1 MKRRE
6 FIVDKLDR
14 FSINNIRK
22 EYLNFFK
29 SKGHLTEQSFS
40 LIPKNDKSLLLI
52 GAGMAPL
59 KKYFTGAEVP
69 PSKRMATCQK
79 CVRTGDVDN
88 VGLTA
93 RHLTFFEMLGN
104 FSFGDYFKE
113 EAIAWAWELLTDV
126 LKIEKD
132 RLWVTVYLED
142 DEAENIWHTKVG
154 IPMERIV
161 RLGKDDNFWEL
172 EVGPSGPCSEI
183 YYDTGDDRGCG
194 SPDCKPG
201 CDCNR
206 YIEIWNLVFTQFD
219 KDEKGVY
226 HPLPNPNIDTGMGLE
241 RVAAVLQDKPTV
253 FDVEPLNLIV
263 NKASEICRIPY
274 GQNKKSDIAMKIIC
288 DHSRAATFMIG
299 DGVIPSNEGRGYVLR
314 RLIRRAIRRGKS
326 LGINGEFLTGTAKV
340 VIDNW
345 KEAYPVLSEKESYIL
360 KVLSLEE
367 ERFKKTIDQGLELL
381 MKEIQILKETD
392 KKELEGKVAFKL
404 YDTYGF
410 PSELTEEILKEN
422 GFSLNKE
429 QFIKVMEDHRQMA
442 RDARKS
448 TGASGWKEN
457 DFTIDTDKTVFTG
470 YNNLEDSSEVVA
482 IVVGSEQV
490 NTINEGQSGI
500 IVVDKTPF
508 YAESGGQTGDRG
520 EFIADDML
528 AKVTDTHKLNNDIF
542 LHETN
547 VVKGSIS
554 VGDSITAKVDADRR
568 KNTAKNHT
576 CTHLLHRV
584 LRQMLGDHVNQAG
597 SYVSEDRLRFDY
609 THFEAVDH
617 KTLKEIEKRVNEAIL
632 ADYMVRT
639 DILNIEE
646 AKKSGATALFD
657 EKYQEKV
664 RVVSVGDFSKELC
677 GGTHI
682 DETAKIGLFKI
693 VSEGSIASG
702 IRRIEAI
709 TGRAAI
715 NYLRELDNLTDELSI
730 SMKTTK
736 DELLNKVNMLK
747 KEAKDKD
754 KEIQKLN
761 NELLRGNI
769 SEILDKY
776 EEINGIKLFAL
787 YLKDKDANTL
797 REIADRI
804 KDKNES
810 CAVIL
815 ASDLGD
821 KVLFV
826 SAVTK
831 DLVEKGVHAGNM
843 VKEAAV
849 IAGGGGGGRP
859 DFAQAGGKNP
869 GKIDEAIEAVKKQL
883 SMNK

>member
-1 MKRRE
+1 M
-6 FIVDKLDR
+6 DR

-79 CVRTGDVDN
+79 CVRTGDIDN

-113 EAIAWAWELLTDV
+113 EAIEWAWELLTDV
-126 LKIEKD
+126 LKIDKD

-142 DEAENIWHTKVG
+142 DEAEEIWHTKVG

-183 YYDTGDDRGCG
+183 YYDTGDTRGCG

-219 KDEKGVY
+219 KDENGVY
-226 HPLPNPNIDTGMGLE
+226 HPLPNPNIDTGFGLE

-253 FDVEPLNLIV
+253 FDVEPLIFIV
-263 NKASEICRIPY
+263 NKVSEICSIPY
-274 GQNKKSDIAMKIIC
+274 GQNKESDIAMKIIC

-314 RLIRRAIRRGKS
+314 RLIRRAIRKGKF
-326 LGINGEFLTGTAKV
+326 LGIHGEFLTKTAKV

-345 KEAYPVLSEKESYIL
+345 KEAYPELSEKESYIL
-360 KVLSLEE
+360 KVVSLEE
-367 ERFKKTIDQGLELL
+367 ERFKITIDQGLELL
-381 MKEIQILKETD
+381 MKEIQILKETN
-392 KKELEGKVAFKL
+392 KKELDGKVAFKL

-429 QFIKVMEDHRQMA
+429 QFNDVMEEHRQMA

-457 DFTIDTDKTVFTG
+457 DFTLDTDKTIFTG
-470 YNNLEDSSEVVA
+470 YNNLEELSEVIA

-500 IVVDKTPF
+500 IVLDKTSF
-508 YAESGGQTGDRG
+508 YAEGGGQTGDTG
-520 EFIADDML
+520 EFIADGML
-528 AKVTDTHKLNNDIF
+528 ANVTDTKKFNHDIY

-554 VGDSITAKVDADRR
+554 VGDTITAKVNADKR

-576 CTHLLHRV
+576 CTHLLHKV
-584 LRQMLGDHVNQAG
+584 LKQMLGDHVNQAG

-609 THFEAVDH
+609 THFEAIDH
-617 KTLKEIEKRVNEAIL
+617 ETLKEIEKRVNEAIL
-632 ADYMVRT
+632 SDYLVRT
-639 DILNIEE
+639 DVLSMED
-646 AKKSGATALFD
+646 AKKTGATALFD
-657 EKYQEKV
+657 EKYEEMV

-682 DETAKIGLFKI
+682 DETAKIGMFKI
-693 VSEGSIASG
+693 ISEGSIASG
-702 IRRIEAI
+702 VRRIEAI

-715 NYLRELDNLTDELSI
+715 NYLQELDKLTDELSI

-736 DELLNKVNMLK
+736 DELLSKVNLLK
-747 KEAKDKD
+747 KEAKEKE
-754 KEIQKLN
+754 KEIKKLS
-761 NELLRGNI
+761 NEILKCNI
-769 SEILDKY
+769 SEFLDKY

-787 YLKDKDANTL
+787 VFKEKDANSL

-831 DLVEKGVHAGNM
+831 DLVKSGIHAGNM
-843 VKEAAV
+843 VKEAAL

-869 GKIDEAIEAVKKQL
+869 EKIDEAINAVRKQI
-883 SMNK
+883 SQEYSN

>member
-1 MKRRE
+1 M
-6 FIVDKLDR
+6 DKQDR

-69 PSKRMATCQK
+69 PAKRMATCQK
-79 CVRTGDVDN
+79 CVRTGDVEN

-113 EAIAWAWELLTDV
+113 EAVEWAWELLTDV
-126 LKIEKD
+126 LKIDKD

-183 YYDTGDDRGCG
+183 YYDTGDTRGCG

-219 KDEKGVY
+219 KDEQGVY

-253 FDVEPLNLIV
+253 FDVEPLNFIV
-263 NKASEICRIPY
+263 NKVSEICSIPY
-274 GQNKKSDIAMKIIC
+274 GQNKQSDIAMKIIC

-314 RLIRRAIRRGKS
+314 RLIRRAIRKGKS
-326 LGINGEFLTGTAKV
+326 LGIHNEFLTKTAKV

-345 KEAYPVLSEKESYIL
+345 KEAYPELSEKESYIL
-360 KVLSLEE
+360 KVVSLEE
-367 ERFKKTIDQGLELL
+367 ERFKITIDQGLELL
-381 MKEIQILKETD
+381 MKEIQILKETN
-392 KKELEGKVAFKL
+392 KKELDGKVAFKL

-429 QFIKVMEDHRQMA
+429 QFNEVMEEHRQMA

-457 DFTIDTDKTVFTG
+457 DFTLNTDKTIFAG
-470 YNNLEDSSEVVA
+470 YNNLEELSEVIAVVA
-482 IVVGSEQV
+482 GSEQV
-490 NTINEGQSGI
+490 NTINEGQAG
-500 IVVDKTPF
+500 IVVLDKTPF
-508 YAESGGQTGDRG
+508 YAEGGGQTGDTG
-520 EFIADDML
+520 EFIADGML
-528 AKVTDTHKLNNDIF
+528 SNVTDTKKFNHDIY
-542 LHETN
+542 LHETS

-554 VGDSITAKVDADRR
+554 VGDTITAKVNADKR

-576 CTHLLHRV
+576 CTHLLHKV
-584 LRQMLGDHVNQAG
+584 LKQMLGDHVNQAG

-617 KTLKEIEKRVNEAIL
+617 ETLKEIEKRVNEAIL
-632 ADYMVRT
+632 SDYLVKT
-639 DILNIEE
+639 DVLSMEE
-646 AKKSGATALFD
+646 AKKTGATALFD
-657 EKYQEKV
+657 EKYEEMV

-682 DETAKIGLFKI
+682 DETAKIGMFKI
-693 VSEGSIASG
+693 ISEGSIASG
-702 IRRIEAI
+702 VRRIEAI

-715 NYLRELDNLTDELSI
+715 NYLQELDKITDELSI

-736 DELLNKVNMLK
+736 DELISKVNLLK
-747 KEAKDKD
+747 KEAKDKE

-761 NELLRGNI
+761 NEILKCNI
-769 SEILDKY
+769 SEFLDKY

-787 YLKDKDANTL
+787 VFKDKDANSL

-804 KDKNES
+804 KDRNES

-831 DLVEKGVHAGNM
+831 DLVKSGIHAGNM
-843 VKEAAV
+843 VKEAAL

-859 DFAQAGGKNP
+859 DFAQAGGKFP
-869 GKIDEAIEAVKKQL
+869 EKIDEAINAVRKQI
-883 SMNK
+883 SQEYSN

>member
-1 MKRRE
+1 M
-6 FIVDKLDR
+6 DKQDR

-69 PSKRMATCQK
+69 PAKRMATCQK
-79 CVRTGDVDN
+79 CVRTGDVEN

-113 EAIAWAWELLTDV
+113 EAVEWAWELLTDV
-126 LKIEKD
+126 LKIDKD

-183 YYDTGDDRGCG
+183 YYDTGDTRGCG

-219 KDEKGVY
+219 KDEQGVY

-253 FDVEPLNLIV
+253 FDVEPLNFIV
-263 NKASEICRIPY
+263 NKVSEICSIPY
-274 GQNKKSDIAMKIIC
+274 GQNKQSDIAMKIIC

-314 RLIRRAIRRGKS
+314 RLIRRAIRKGKS
-326 LGINGEFLTGTAKV
+326 LGIHNEFLTKTAKV

-345 KEAYPVLSEKESYIL
+345 KEAYPELSEKESYIL
-360 KVLSLEE
+360 KVVSLEE
-367 ERFKKTIDQGLELL
+367 ERFKITIDQGLELL
-381 MKEIQILKETD
+381 MKEIQILKETN
-392 KKELEGKVAFKL
+392 KKELDGKVAFKL

-429 QFIKVMEDHRQMA
+429 QFNEVMEEHRQMA

-457 DFTIDTDKTVFTG
+457 DFTLNTDKTIFAG
-470 YNNLEDSSEVVA
+470 YNNLEELSEVIAVVA
-482 IVVGSEQV
+482 GSEQV
-490 NTINEGQSGI
+490 NTINEGQAG
-500 IVVDKTPF
+500 IVVLDKTPF
-508 YAESGGQTGDRG
+508 YAEGGGQTGDTG
-520 EFIADDML
+520 EFIADGML
-528 AKVTDTHKLNNDIF
+528 SNVTDTKKFNHDIY
-542 LHETN
+542 LHETS

-554 VGDSITAKVDADRR
+554 VGDTITAKVNADKR

-576 CTHLLHRV
+576 CTHLLHKV
-584 LRQMLGDHVNQAG
+584 LKQMLGDHVNQAG

-617 KTLKEIEKRVNEAIL
+617 ETLKEIEKRVNEAIL
-632 ADYMVRT
+632 SDYLVKT
-639 DILNIEE
+639 DVLSMEE
-646 AKKSGATALFD
+646 AKKTGATALFD
-657 EKYQEKV
+657 EKYEEMV

-682 DETAKIGLFKI
+682 DETAKIGMFKI
-693 VSEGSIASG
+693 ISEGSIASG
-702 IRRIEAI
+702 VRRIEAI

-715 NYLRELDNLTDELSI
+715 NYLQELDKLTDELSI

-736 DELLNKVNMLK
+736 DELISKVNLLK
-747 KEAKDKD
+747 KEAKDKE

-761 NELLRGNI
+761 NEILKCNI
-769 SEILDKY
+769 SEFLDKY

-787 YLKDKDANTL
+787 VFKDKDANSL

-804 KDKNES
+804 KDRNES

-831 DLVEKGVHAGNM
+831 DLVKSGIHAGNM
-843 VKEAAV
+843 VKEAAL

-859 DFAQAGGKNP
+859 DFAQAGGKSP
-869 GKIDEAIEAVKKQL
+869 EKIDVAINAVRKQI
-883 SMNK
+883 SQEYSN

>member
-1 MKRRE
+1 M
-6 FIVDKLDR
+6 DKLDR

-274 GQNKKSDIAMKIIC
+274 GQNKQSDIAMKIIC

-470 YNNLEDSSEVVA
+470 YNNLEDSCEVVA

-554 VGDSITAKVDADRR
+554 VGDTITAKVDADRR

-787 YLKDKDANTL
+787 SLKDKDANTL

-831 DLVEKGVHAGNM
+831 DLVERGVHAGNM

>member
-1 MKRRE
+1 M
-6 FIVDKLDR
+6 DKLDR

-442 RDARKS
+442 RDARKA

-470 YNNLEDSSEVVA
+470 YNNLEDSCEVVA

-554 VGDSITAKVDADRR
+554 VGDTITAKVDADRR

-787 YLKDKDANTL
+787 SLKDKDANTL

-831 DLVEKGVHAGNM
+831 DLVERGVHAGNM

>member
-442 RDARKS
+442 RDARKA

-457 DFTIDTDKTVFTG
+457 DFTIDTDKTIFIG
-470 YNNLEDSSEVVA
+470 YNNLEDSCEVVA

-554 VGDSITAKVDADRR
+554 VGDTITAKVDADRR

-787 YLKDKDANTL
+787 SLKDKDANTL

-831 DLVEKGVHAGNM
+831 DLVERGVHAGNM

>member
-1 MKRRE
+1 M
-6 FIVDKLDR
+6 DKIDR

-59 KKYFTGAEVP
+59 KKYFTGAEIP
-69 PSKRMATCQK
+69 PAKRMATCQK
-79 CVRTGDVDN
+79 CVRTGDVEN

-104 FSFGDYFKE
+104 FSFGDYFKN
-113 EAIAWAWELLTDV
+113 EAIVWAWELLTDV
-126 LKIEKD
+126 LKIDKD

-154 IPMERIV
+154 IPMEKIV

-183 YYDTGDDRGCG
+183 YYDTGEDRGCG
-194 SPDCKPG
+194 STDCKPG

-206 YIEIWNLVFTQFD
+206 FIEIWNLVFTQFD
-219 KDEKGVY
+219 KDEEGVY

-241 RVAAVLQDKPTV
+241 RVACVLQDKPTV
-253 FDVEPLNLIV
+253 FDVEPLVFIV
-263 NKASEICRIPY
+263 NKVSEICKIPY
-274 GQNKKSDIAMKIIC
+274 GQNLESDVAMKVIC

-314 RLIRRAIRRGKS
+314 RLIRRAIRKGKS
-326 LGINGEFLTGTAKV
+326 LGINGEFLTKTAKV

-345 KEAYPVLSEKESYIL
+345 KEVYPELGEKEKYIL

-367 ERFKKTIDQGLELL
+367 ERFKITIDQGLELL
-381 MKEIQILKETD
+381 MKEIQKLKETN
-392 KKELEGKVAFKL
+392 KKELDGNVAFKL

-429 QFIKVMEDHRQMA
+429 QFNAEFEEHRQMA
-442 RDARKS
+442 REARKT
-448 TGASGWKEN
+448 TGASGWKDN
-457 DFTIDTDKTVFTG
+457 DFTLDTDKTIFTG
-470 YNNLEDSSEVVA
+470 YNKLEDISEVIA

-500 IVVDKTPF
+500 IVLDKTPF
-508 YAESGGQTGDRG
+508 YAEGGGQTGDSG
-520 EFIADDML
+520 EFTADEML
-528 AKVTDTHKLNNDIF
+528 AKVTDTHKFNNGIY
-542 LHETN
+542 LHDTN
-547 VVKGSIS
+547 LVKGSIS
-554 VGDSITAKVDADRR
+554 VGDTITAKVNDDQR

-576 CTHLLHRV
+576 CTHILHKV
-584 LRQMLGDHVNQAG
+584 LREILGDHVNQAG

-609 THFEAVDH
+609 THFEALDK

-632 ADYMVRT
+632 SDYTVKT
-639 DILNIEE
+639 DILSMEE
-646 AKKSGATALFD
+646 AKKSGAVALFD
-657 EKYQEKV
+657 EKYEEMV

-682 DETAKIGLFKI
+682 DQTAKIGMFKI
-693 VSEGSIASG
+693 ISEGSIASG

-715 NYLRELDNLTDELSI
+715 DYMQELDNLTDELSI

-736 DELLNKVNMLK
+736 DELLSKVNLLK
-747 KEAKDKD
+747 KEAKEKD
-754 KEIQKLN
+754 KEIQRLN
-761 NELLRGNI
+761 NEILKSNI
-769 SEILDKY
+769 NEILDKY
-776 EEINGIKLFAL
+776 EEINGIKLFAIKF
-787 YLKDKDANTL
+787 KDKDANTL
-797 REIADRI
+797 REIADKIR
-804 KDKNES
+804 DKNES
-810 CAVIL
+810 CAIIL

-831 DLVEKGVHAGNM
+831 DLAKGGIHAGNM

-869 GKIDEAIEAVKKQL
+869 EKIDEAINAVRKQIA
-883 SMNK
+883 SI

>member
-1 MKRRE
+1 M
-6 FIVDKLDR
+6 DKLDR

-29 SKGHLTEQSFS
+29 SKDHLTEQSFS

-79 CVRTGDVDN
+79 CVRTGDIDN

-126 LKIEKD
+126 LKIDKD

-142 DEAENIWHTKVG
+142 DEAEQIWHTKVG

-161 RLGKDDNFWEL
+161 RLGKEDNFWEL

-226 HPLPNPNIDTGMGLE
+226 HPLPNPNIDTGFGLE

-253 FDVEPLNLIV
+253 FDVEPLIFIV
-263 NKASEICRIPY
+263 NKVSEICSIPY
-274 GQNKKSDIAMKIIC
+274 GQNRQSDVAMKIIC

-314 RLIRRAIRRGKS
+314 RLIRRAIRKGKS
-326 LGINGEFLTGTAKV
+326 LGINGEFLTKTAKV

-345 KEAYPVLSEKESYIL
+345 KEAYPELVEKESYII
-360 KVLSLEE
+360 KVISLEE
-367 ERFKKTIDQGLELL
+367 EKFKITIDQGLELL
-381 MKEIQILKETD
+381 MKEIQLLKDTN
-392 KKELEGKVAFKL
+392 KKELDGNVAFKL

-422 GFSLNKE
+422 GFGLNKE
-429 QFIKVMEDHRQMA
+429 QLSTAMEEHRQMA
-442 RDARKS
+442 RNARKS
-448 TGASGWKEN
+448 TGASGWKDN
-457 DFTIDTDKTVFTG
+457 DFTLDKDKTIFTG
-470 YNNLEDSSEVVA
+470 YNKLEDNSEVIA
-482 IVVGSEQV
+482 IVVESEQV

-500 IVVDKTPF
+500 LVLDKSPF
-508 YAESGGQTGDRG
+508 YAEGGGQTGDEG
-520 EFIADDML
+520 EFTAHEML
-528 AKVTDTHKLNNDIF
+528 AKVADTKKFNNDIY
-542 LHETN
+542 LHYTN

-554 VGDSITAKVDADRR
+554 VGDTIRAKVNADRR

-576 CTHLLHRV
+576 CTHILHKV
-584 LRQMLGDHVNQAG
+584 LKEMLGDHVNQAG
-597 SYVSEDRLRFDY
+597 SYVSQDRLRFDY
-609 THFEAVDH
+609 THFEALD
-617 KTLKEIEKRVNEAIL
+617 KKILKEIEKRVNEAIL
-632 ADYMVRT
+632 SDYTVKT
-639 DILNIEE
+639 DILSMEE
-646 AKKSGATALFD
+646 AKKSGAVALFD
-657 EKYQEKV
+657 EKYEEMV

-682 DETAKIGLFKI
+682 DETAKIGMFKI
-693 VSEGSIASG
+693 ISEGSIASG

-715 NYLRELDNLTDELSI
+715 DYMQELDSLTDELSI

-736 DELLNKVNMLK
+736 DELLSRVNLLK

-754 KEIQKLN
+754 KEIQRLN
-761 NELLRGNI
+761 NEILKSNI
-769 SEILDKY
+769 NEILDKY

-787 YLKDKDANTL
+787 KFKDKDANSL
-797 REIADRI
+797 REIADKIR
-804 KDKNES
+804 DKNES

-831 DLVEKGVHAGNM
+831 DLVKSGIHAGNM

-869 GKIDEAIEAVKKQL
+869 EKIDEAINAVRKQIA
-883 SMNK
+883 SF

>member
-1 MKRRE
+1 M
-6 FIVDKLDR
+6 DKLDR

-457 DFTIDTDKTVFTG
+457 DFTIDTDKTIFIG
-470 YNNLEDSSEVVA
+470 YNNLEDSCEVVA

-490 NTINEGQSGI
+490 NTINE
-500 IVVDKTPF
+500 
-508 YAESGGQTGDRG
+508 
-520 EFIADDML
+520 
-528 AKVTDTHKLNNDIF
+528 
-542 LHETN
+542 
-547 VVKGSIS
+547 
-554 VGDSITAKVDADRR
+554 
-568 KNTAKNHT
+568 
-576 CTHLLHRV
+576 
-584 LRQMLGDHVNQAG
+584 
-597 SYVSEDRLRFDY
+597 
-609 THFEAVDH
+609 
-617 KTLKEIEKRVNEAIL
+617 
-632 ADYMVRT
+632 
-639 DILNIEE
+639 
-646 AKKSGATALFD
+646 
-657 EKYQEKV
+657 
-664 RVVSVGDFSKELC
+664 
-677 GGTHI
+677 
-682 DETAKIGLFKI
+682 
-693 VSEGSIASG
+693 
-702 IRRIEAI
+702 
-709 TGRAAI
+709 
-715 NYLRELDNLTDELSI
+715 
-730 SMKTTK
+730 
-736 DELLNKVNMLK
+736 
-747 KEAKDKD
+747 
-754 KEIQKLN
+754 
-761 NELLRGNI
+761 
-769 SEILDKY
+769 
-776 EEINGIKLFAL
+776 
-787 YLKDKDANTL
+787 
-797 REIADRI
+797 
-804 KDKNES
+804 
-810 CAVIL
+810 
-815 ASDLGD
+815 
-821 KVLFV
+821 
-826 SAVTK
+826 
-831 DLVEKGVHAGNM
+831 
-843 VKEAAV
+843 
-849 IAGGGGGGRP
+849 
-859 DFAQAGGKNP
+859 
-869 GKIDEAIEAVKKQL
+869 
-883 SMNK
+883 

>member
-1 MKRRE
+1 
-6 FIVDKLDR
+6 VDKLDR

-59 KKYFTGAEVP
+59 KKYFTGAEIP
-69 PSKRMATCQK
+69 PAKRMATCQK
-79 CVRTGDVDN
+79 CVRTGDVEN

-104 FSFGDYFKE
+104 FSFGDYFKN
-113 EAIAWAWELLTDV
+113 EAIVWAWELLTDV
-126 LKIEKD
+126 LKIDKD

-154 IPMERIV
+154 IPMEKIV

-183 YYDTGDDRGCG
+183 YYDTGEDRGCG

-206 YIEIWNLVFTQFD
+206 FIEIWNLVFTQFD
-219 KDEKGVY
+219 KDEQGVY

-241 RVAAVLQDKPTV
+241 RVACVLQDKPTV
-253 FDVEPLNLIV
+253 FDVEPLIFIV
-263 NKASEICRIPY
+263 NKVSEICKIPY
-274 GQNKKSDIAMKIIC
+274 GQNLESDVAMKVIC

-314 RLIRRAIRRGKS
+314 RLIRRAIRKGKS
-326 LGINGEFLTGTAKV
+326 LGINGEFLTKTAKV

-345 KEAYPVLSEKESYIL
+345 KEVYPELGEKEKYIL

-367 ERFKKTIDQGLELL
+367 ERFKITIDQGLELL
-381 MKEIQILKETD
+381 MKEIQLLKETN
-392 KKELEGKVAFKL
+392 KKELEGNVAFKL

-429 QFIKVMEDHRQMA
+429 QFNAEFEEHRQMA
-442 RDARKS
+442 REARKA
-448 TGASGWKEN
+448 TGASGWKDN
-457 DFTIDTDKTVFTG
+457 DFTLDTDKTIFTG
-470 YNNLEDSSEVVA
+470 YNKLEDLSEVIA

-500 IVVDKTPF
+500 IVLDKTPF
-508 YAESGGQTGDRG
+508 YAEGGGQTGDTG
-520 EFIADDML
+520 EFTADEML
-528 AKVTDTHKLNNDIF
+528 AKVTDTHKFNNGIY
-542 LHETN
+542 LHDTN
-547 VVKGSIS
+547 LVKGSIS
-554 VGDSITAKVDADRR
+554 VGDTITAKVNDEQRN
-568 KNTAKNHT
+568 NTAKNHT
-576 CTHLLHRV
+576 CTHILHKV
-584 LRQMLGDHVNQAG
+584 LREILGDHVNQAG

-609 THFEAVDH
+609 THFEALDK

-632 ADYMVRT
+632 SDYTVKT
-639 DILNIEE
+639 DILSMEE
-646 AKKSGATALFD
+646 AKKSGAVALFD
-657 EKYQEKV
+657 EKYEEMV

-682 DETAKIGLFKI
+682 DQTAKIGMFKI
-693 VSEGSIASG
+693 ISEGSIASG

-709 TGRAAI
+709 TGRAVI
-715 NYLRELDNLTDELSI
+715 DYMQELDNLTDELSI

-736 DELLNKVNMLK
+736 DELLSKVNLLK

-754 KEIQKLN
+754 KEIQRLN
-761 NELLRGNI
+761 NEILKSNI
-769 SEILDKY
+769 NEILDKY
-776 EEINGIKLFAL
+776 EEINGIKLFAI
-787 YLKDKDANTL
+787 KFKGKDANTL
-797 REIADRI
+797 REIADKIR
-804 KDKNES
+804 DKNES

-831 DLVEKGVHAGNM
+831 DLAKGGIHAGNM
-843 VKEAAV
+843 VKEAAM

-869 GKIDEAIEAVKKQL
+869 EKIDEAISAVRKQI
-883 SMNK
+883 SMMP

>member
-1 MKRRE
+1 M
-6 FIVDKLDR
+6 DKIDR

-59 KKYFTGAEVP
+59 KKYFTGAEIP
-69 PSKRMATCQK
+69 PAKRMATCQK
-79 CVRTGDVDN
+79 CVRTGDVEN

-104 FSFGDYFKE
+104 FSFGDYFKN
-113 EAIAWAWELLTDV
+113 EAIVWAWELLTDV
-126 LKIEKD
+126 LKIDKD

-154 IPMERIV
+154 IPMEKIV

-183 YYDTGDDRGCG
+183 YYDTGEDRGCG
-194 SPDCKPG
+194 STDCKPG

-206 YIEIWNLVFTQFD
+206 FIEIWNLVFTQFD
-219 KDEKGVY
+219 KDEEGVY

-241 RVAAVLQDKPTV
+241 RVACVLQDKPTV
-253 FDVEPLNLIV
+253 FDVEPLVFIV
-263 NKASEICRIPY
+263 NKVSEICKIPY
-274 GQNKKSDIAMKIIC
+274 GQNLESDVAMKVIC

-314 RLIRRAIRRGKS
+314 RLIRRAIRKGKS
-326 LGINGEFLTGTAKV
+326 LGINGEFLTKTAKV

-345 KEAYPVLSEKESYIL
+345 KEVYPELGEKEKYIL

-367 ERFKKTIDQGLELL
+367 ERFKITIDQGLELL
-381 MKEIQILKETD
+381 MKEIQKLKETN
-392 KKELEGKVAFKL
+392 KKELDGNVAFKL

-429 QFIKVMEDHRQMA
+429 QFNAEFEEHRQMA
-442 RDARKS
+442 REARKT
-448 TGASGWKEN
+448 TGASGWKDN
-457 DFTIDTDKTVFTG
+457 DFTLDTDKTIFTG
-470 YNNLEDSSEVVA
+470 YNKLEDISEVIA

-500 IVVDKTPF
+500 IVLDKTPF
-508 YAESGGQTGDRG
+508 YAEGGGQTGDSG
-520 EFIADDML
+520 EFTADEML
-528 AKVTDTHKLNNDIF
+528 AKVTDTHKFNNGIY
-542 LHETN
+542 LHDTN
-547 VVKGSIS
+547 LVKGSIS
-554 VGDSITAKVDADRR
+554 VGDTITAKVNDDQR

-576 CTHLLHRV
+576 CTHILHKV
-584 LRQMLGDHVNQAG
+584 LREILGDHVNQAG

-609 THFEAVDH
+609 THFEALDK

-632 ADYMVRT
+632 SDYTVKT
-639 DILNIEE
+639 DILSMEE
-646 AKKSGATALFD
+646 AKKSGAVALFD
-657 EKYQEKV
+657 EKYEEMV

-682 DETAKIGLFKI
+682 DQTAKIGMFKI
-693 VSEGSIASG
+693 ISEGSIASG

-715 NYLRELDNLTDELSI
+715 DYMQELDNLIDELSI

-736 DELLNKVNMLK
+736 DELLSKANLLK
-747 KEAKDKD
+747 KEAKEKD
-754 KEIQKLN
+754 KEIQRLN
-761 NELLRGNI
+761 NEILKSNI
-769 SEILDKY
+769 NEILDKY
-776 EEINGIKLFAL
+776 EEINGIKLFAIKF
-787 YLKDKDANTL
+787 KDKDANTL
-797 REIADRI
+797 REIADKIR
-804 KDKNES
+804 DKNES

-831 DLVEKGVHAGNM
+831 DLAKGGIHAGNM
-843 VKEAAV
+843 VKEAAM

-869 GKIDEAIEAVKKQL
+869 EKIDEAISAVRKQI
-883 SMNK
+883 SMMP

>member
-1 MKRRE
+1 M
-6 FIVDKLDR
+6 DKLDR

-22 EYLNFFK
+22 EFLNFFK

-79 CVRTGDVDN
+79 CVRTGDIDN

-126 LKIEKD
+126 LKIDKD

-142 DEAENIWHTKVG
+142 DEAEEIWHTKVG

-183 YYDTGDDRGCG
+183 YYDTGADRGCG
-194 SPDCKPG
+194 SPECKPG

-219 KDEKGVY
+219 KDENGVY
-226 HPLPNPNIDTGMGLE
+226 HPLPNPNIDTGFGLE

-263 NKASEICRIPY
+263 NKVSEISSIPY
-274 GQNKKSDIAMKIIC
+274 GQNKQRDIAMKIIC

-314 RLIRRAIRRGKS
+314 RLIRRAIRKGKS
-326 LGINGEFLTGTAKV
+326 LGIHGEFLTKTAKV

-345 KEAYPVLSEKESYIL
+345 KEAYPELSEKESYIL
-360 KVLSLEE
+360 KVISLEE
-367 ERFKKTIDQGLELL
+367 ERFKITIDQGLELL
-381 MKEIQILKETD
+381 MKEIQILKETN
-392 KKELEGKVAFKL
+392 KKELNGKVAFKL

-422 GFSLNKE
+422 GFSLNNV
-429 QFIKVMEDHRQMA
+429 QFNEVMEEHRQMA

-457 DFTIDTDKTVFTG
+457 DFTINTDKTIFTG
-470 YNNLEDSSEVVA
+470 YNNLEDISEVIA

-490 NTINEGQSGI
+490 NSINQGQSGI
-500 IVVDKTPF
+500 IVLDKTPF
-508 YAESGGQTGDRG
+508 YAEGGGQTGDTG
-520 EFIADDML
+520 EFIADGML
-528 AKVTDTHKLNNDIF
+528 ANVTDTKKFNHDIY
-542 LHETN
+542 LHETHI
-547 VVKGSIS
+547 VKGSIS
-554 VGDSITAKVDADRR
+554 VGDTITSKINADSR

-576 CTHLLHRV
+576 STHLLHKV
-584 LRQMLGDHVNQAG
+584 LKEMLGDHVNQAG

-617 KTLKEIEKRVNEAIL
+617 EALKEIEKRVNEAIL
-632 ADYMVRT
+632 SDYLVKT
-639 DILNIEE
+639 DILSMEQ

-657 EKYQEKV
+657 EKYEEKV

-682 DETAKIGLFKI
+682 DETAKIGMFKI
-693 VSEGSIASG
+693 ISEGSIASG
-702 IRRIEAI
+702 VRRIEAI

-715 NYLRELDNLTDELSI
+715 EYLQELDKLTDELSI

-736 DELLNKVNMLK
+736 DELLNKVNLLK
-747 KEAKDKD
+747 KEAKEKE

-761 NELLRGNI
+761 NELLKSNI
-769 SEILDKY
+769 SEFLDKY

-787 YLKDKDANTL
+787 KFKDKDANSL
-797 REIADRI
+797 REIADKI
-804 KDKNES
+804 KDRNES
-810 CAVIL
+810 CAVII

-831 DLVEKGVHAGNM
+831 DLVQKGIHAGKM
-843 VKEAAV
+843 VKEAAL

-869 GKIDEAIEAVKKQL
+869 EKIDEAIDAVRKQI
-883 SMNK
+883 S

>member
-1 MKRRE
+1 M
-6 FIVDKLDR
+6 DKQDR

-69 PSKRMATCQK
+69 PAKRMATCQK
-79 CVRTGDVDN
+79 CVRTGDVEN

-113 EAIAWAWELLTDV
+113 EAVEWAWELLTDV
-126 LKIEKD
+126 LKIDKD

-183 YYDTGDDRGCG
+183 YYDTGDTRGCG

-219 KDEKGVY
+219 KDEQGVY

-253 FDVEPLNLIV
+253 FDVEPLNFIV
-263 NKASEICRIPY
+263 NKVSEICSIPY
-274 GQNKKSDIAMKIIC
+274 GQNKQSDIAMKIIC

-314 RLIRRAIRRGKS
+314 RLIRRAIRKGKS
-326 LGINGEFLTGTAKV
+326 LGIHNEFLTKTAKV

-345 KEAYPVLSEKESYIL
+345 KEAYPELSEKESYIL
-360 KVLSLEE
+360 KVVSLEE
-367 ERFKKTIDQGLELL
+367 ERFKITIDQGLELL
-381 MKEIQILKETD
+381 MKEIQILKETN
-392 KKELEGKVAFKL
+392 KKELDGKVAFKL

-429 QFIKVMEDHRQMA
+429 QFNEVMEEHRQMA

-457 DFTIDTDKTVFTG
+457 DFTLNTDKTIFAG
-470 YNNLEDSSEVVA
+470 YNNLEELSEVIAVVA
-482 IVVGSEQV
+482 GSEQV
-490 NTINEGQSGI
+490 NTINEGQAG
-500 IVVDKTPF
+500 IVVLDKTPF
-508 YAESGGQTGDRG
+508 YAEGGGQTGDTG
-520 EFIADDML
+520 EFIADGML
-528 AKVTDTHKLNNDIF
+528 SNVTDTKKFNHDIY
-542 LHETN
+542 LHETHLI
-547 VVKGSIS
+547 KGSIS
-554 VGDSITAKVDADRR
+554 VGDTITSKVNADKR

-576 CTHLLHRV
+576 CTHLLHKV
-584 LRQMLGDHVNQAG
+584 LKQMLGDHVNQAG

-617 KTLKEIEKRVNEAIL
+617 ETLKEIEKRVNEAIL
-632 ADYMVRT
+632 SDYLVKT
-639 DILNIEE
+639 DVLSMEE
-646 AKKSGATALFD
+646 AKKTGATALFD
-657 EKYQEKV
+657 EKYEEMV
-664 RVVSVGDFSKELC
+664 RVVSVGDLSKELC

-682 DETAKIGLFKI
+682 DETAKIGMFKI
-693 VSEGSIASG
+693 ISEGSIASG
-702 IRRIEAI
+702 VRRIEAI

-715 NYLRELDNLTDELSI
+715 NYLQELDKLTDELSI

-736 DELLNKVNMLK
+736 DELLSKVNLLK
-747 KEAKDKD
+747 KEAKDKE

-761 NELLRGNI
+761 NEILKCNI
-769 SEILDKY
+769 SEFLDKY

-787 YLKDKDANTL
+787 VFKDKDANSL

-804 KDKNES
+804 KDRNES

-831 DLVEKGVHAGNM
+831 DLVKSGIHAGNM
-843 VKEAAV
+843 VKEAAL

-859 DFAQAGGKNP
+859 DFAQAGGKSP
-869 GKIDEAIEAVKKQL
+869 EKIDEAINAVRKQI
-883 SMNK
+883 SQEYSN

>member
-1 MKRRE
+1 M
-6 FIVDKLDR
+6 DKLDR

-59 KKYFTGAEVP
+59 KKYFTGAEAP
-69 PSKRMATCQK
+69 PAKRMATCQK
-79 CVRTGDVDN
+79 CVRTGDIDN

-126 LKIEKD
+126 LKIDKN

-142 DEAENIWHTKVG
+142 DEAEEIWHNKVG

-183 YYDTGDDRGCG
+183 YYDTGEDRGCG

-219 KDEKGVY
+219 KDEQGVY

-241 RVAAVLQDKPTV
+241 RVASVLQDKPTV
-253 FDVEPLNLIV
+253 FDVEPLLSIV
-263 NKASEICRIPY
+263 KKAEEISGIKY
-274 GQNKKSDIAMKIIC
+274 GENKKYDTAMKIIC

-299 DGVIPSNEGRGYVLR
+299 DGIIPSNEGRGYVLR
-314 RLIRRAIRRGKS
+314 RLIRRAIRQGKF
-326 LGINGEFLTGTAKV
+326 LGIHNEFLTNTVKV
-340 VIDNW
+340 AIDNW
-345 KEAYPVLSEKESYIL
+345 KEAYPELSEKESYIL
-360 KVLSLEE
+360 KVVSLEE
-367 ERFKKTIDQGLELL
+367 EKFKITIDQGLDLL
-381 MKEIQILKETD
+381 MKEIQALKETNEKVLD
-392 KKELEGKVAFKL
+392 GKAAFKL

-410 PSELTEEILKEN
+410 PSELTEEILNEN
-422 GFSLNKE
+422 GLSLNKE
-429 QFIKVMEDHRQMA
+429 QLRQVMEEHRQMA
-442 RDARKS
+442 REARMK
-448 TGASGWKEN
+448 TGASGWKDS
-457 DFTIDTDKTVFTG
+457 DFTIDADKTIFTG
-470 YNNLEDSSEVVA
+470 YDNLTDTAEVIA
-482 IVVGSEQV
+482 IVVDSEQV

-500 IVVDKTPF
+500 IVLDKTPF
-508 YAESGGQTGDRG
+508 YAEGGGQTGDTG
-520 EFIADDML
+520 EFVEEGTL
-528 AKVTDTHKLNNDIF
+528 ARVTGTRKFNDKIY

-554 VGDSITAKVDADRR
+554 VGDKITAKVNSDQR

-576 CTHLLHRV
+576 STHLLHKV
-584 LRQMLGDHVNQAG
+584 LKEMLGQHVNQAG

-609 THFEAVDH
+609 THFEAVDNE
-617 KTLKEIEKRVNEAIL
+617 TLKEIEKKVNEAIL
-632 ADYMVRT
+632 ADYQVKTEVM
-639 DILNIEE
+639 DIEK
-646 AKKSGATALFD
+646 AKQSKAMALFD
-657 EKYQEKV
+657 EKYEDMV

-693 VSEGSIASG
+693 ISEGSIASG
-702 IRRIEAI
+702 VRRIEAI

-715 NYLRELDNLTDELSI
+715 KYLNELDNLTYELSL

-736 DELLNKVNMLK
+736 DELISKVNMLK
-747 KEAKDKD
+747 KESKEKD

-761 NELLRGNI
+761 NEILKNNI
-769 SEILDKY
+769 SQILDKY

-787 YLKDKDANTL
+787 KFKDKDANSL
-797 REIADRI
+797 REIADKI

-810 CAVIL
+810 CAVII

-831 DLVEKGVHAGNM
+831 DLVQKGIHAGNM
-843 VKEAAV
+843 VKKAATV
-849 IAGGGGGGRP
+849 AGGGGGGRP

-869 GKIDEAIEAVKKQL
+869 EKTDEAINEVKRMISEQ
-883 SMNK
+883 

>member
-1 MKRRE
+1 M
-6 FIVDKLDR
+6 DKLDR
-14 FSINNIRK
+14 FSIDNIRK

-29 SKGHLTEQSFS
+29 SKEHLTEQSFS

-69 PSKRMATCQK
+69 PAKRMATCQK
-79 CVRTGDVDN
+79 CVRTGDIDN

-126 LKIEKD
+126 LKIDKN

-142 DEAENIWHTKVG
+142 DEAEEIWHNKVG

-183 YYDTGDDRGCG
+183 YYDTGDTRGCG

-219 KDEKGVY
+219 KDEQGVY

-253 FDVEPLNLIV
+253 FDVEPLNFIV
-263 NKASEICRIPY
+263 NKVSEICSIPY
-274 GQNKKSDIAMKIIC
+274 GQNKQSDIAMKIIC

-314 RLIRRAIRRGKS
+314 RLIRRAIRKGKS
-326 LGINGEFLTGTAKV
+326 LGIHNEFLTKTAKV

-345 KEAYPVLSEKESYIL
+345 KEAYPELSEKESYIL
-360 KVLSLEE
+360 KVVSLEE
-367 ERFKKTIDQGLELL
+367 ERFKITIDQGLELL
-381 MKEIQILKETD
+381 MKEIQILKETN
-392 KKELEGKVAFKL
+392 KKELDGKVAFKL

-429 QFIKVMEDHRQMA
+429 QFNEVMEEHRQMA

-457 DFTIDTDKTVFTG
+457 DFTLNTDKTIFAG
-470 YNNLEDSSEVVA
+470 YNNLEELSEVIAVVA
-482 IVVGSEQV
+482 GSEQV
-490 NTINEGQSGI
+490 NTINEGQAG
-500 IVVDKTPF
+500 IVVLDKTPF
-508 YAESGGQTGDRG
+508 YAEGGGQTGDTG
-520 EFIADDML
+520 EFIADGML
-528 AKVTDTHKLNNDIF
+528 SNVTDTKKFNHDIY
-542 LHETN
+542 LHETS

-554 VGDSITAKVDADRR
+554 VGDTITAKVNADKR

-576 CTHLLHRV
+576 CTHLLHKV
-584 LRQMLGDHVNQAG
+584 LKQMLGDHVNQAG

-617 KTLKEIEKRVNEAIL
+617 ETLKEIEKRVNEAIL
-632 ADYMVRT
+632 SDYLVKT
-639 DILNIEE
+639 DVLSMEE
-646 AKKSGATALFD
+646 AKKTGATALFD
-657 EKYQEKV
+657 EKYEEMV

-682 DETAKIGLFKI
+682 DETAKIGMFKI
-693 VSEGSIASG
+693 ISEGSIASG
-702 IRRIEAI
+702 VRRIEAI

-715 NYLRELDNLTDELSI
+715 NYLQELDKLTDELSI

-736 DELLNKVNMLK
+736 DELISKVNLLK
-747 KEAKDKD
+747 KEAKDKE

-761 NELLRGNI
+761 NEILKCNI
-769 SEILDKY
+769 SEFLDKY

-787 YLKDKDANTL
+787 VFKDKDANSL

-804 KDKNES
+804 KDRNES

-831 DLVEKGVHAGNM
+831 DLVKSGIHAGNM
-843 VKEAAV
+843 VKEAAL

-859 DFAQAGGKNP
+859 DFAQAGGKFP
-869 GKIDEAIEAVKKQL
+869 EKIDEAINAVRKQIAE
-883 SMNK
+883 MP

>member
-1 MKRRE
+1 M
-6 FIVDKLDR
+6 DKIDR

-59 KKYFTGAEVP
+59 KKYFTGAEIP
-69 PSKRMATCQK
+69 PAKRMATCQK
-79 CVRTGDVDN
+79 CVRTGDVEN

-104 FSFGDYFKE
+104 FSFGDYFKN
-113 EAIAWAWELLTDV
+113 EAIVWAWELLTDV
-126 LKIEKD
+126 LKIDKD

-154 IPMERIV
+154 IPMEKIV

-183 YYDTGDDRGCG
+183 YYDTGEDRGCG
-194 SPDCKPG
+194 STDCKPG

-206 YIEIWNLVFTQFD
+206 FIEIWNLVFTQFD
-219 KDEKGVY
+219 KDEEGVY

-241 RVAAVLQDKPTV
+241 RVACVLQDKPTV
-253 FDVEPLNLIV
+253 FDVEPLVFIV
-263 NKASEICRIPY
+263 NKVSEICKIPY
-274 GQNKKSDIAMKIIC
+274 GQNLESDVAMKVIC

-314 RLIRRAIRRGKS
+314 RLIRRAIRKGKS
-326 LGINGEFLTGTAKV
+326 LGINGEFLTKTAKV

-345 KEAYPVLSEKESYIL
+345 KEVYPELGEKEKYIL

-367 ERFKKTIDQGLELL
+367 ERFKITIDQGLELL
-381 MKEIQILKETD
+381 MKEIQKLKETN
-392 KKELEGKVAFKL
+392 KKELDGNVAFKL

-429 QFIKVMEDHRQMA
+429 QFNAEFEEHRQMA
-442 RDARKS
+442 REARKT
-448 TGASGWKEN
+448 TGASGWKDN
-457 DFTIDTDKTVFTG
+457 DFTLDTDKTIFTG
-470 YNNLEDSSEVVA
+470 YNKLEDISEVIA

-500 IVVDKTPF
+500 IVLDKTPF
-508 YAESGGQTGDRG
+508 YAEGGGQTGDSG
-520 EFIADDML
+520 EFTADEML
-528 AKVTDTHKLNNDIF
+528 AKVTDTHKFNNGIY
-542 LHETN
+542 LHDTN
-547 VVKGSIS
+547 LVKGSIS
-554 VGDSITAKVDADRR
+554 VGDTITAKVNDDQR

-576 CTHLLHRV
+576 CTHILHKV
-584 LRQMLGDHVNQAG
+584 LREILGDHVNQAG

-609 THFEAVDH
+609 THFEALDK

-632 ADYMVRT
+632 SDYTVKT
-639 DILNIEE
+639 DILSMEE
-646 AKKSGATALFD
+646 AKKSGAVALFD
-657 EKYQEKV
+657 EKYEEMV

-682 DETAKIGLFKI
+682 DQTAKIGMFKI
-693 VSEGSIASG
+693 ISEGSIASG

-715 NYLRELDNLTDELSI
+715 DYMQELDNLIDELSI

-736 DELLNKVNMLK
+736 DELLSKANLLK
-747 KEAKDKD
+747 KEAKEKD
-754 KEIQKLN
+754 KEIQRLN
-761 NELLRGNI
+761 NEILKSNI
-769 SEILDKY
+769 NEILDKY
-776 EEINGIKLFAL
+776 EEINGIKLFAIEF
-787 YLKDKDANTL
+787 KGKDANTL
-797 REIADRI
+797 REIADKIR
-804 KDKNES
+804 DKNES
-810 CAVIL
+810 CAIIL

-831 DLVEKGVHAGNM
+831 DLAKGGIHAGNM

-869 GKIDEAIEAVKKQL
+869 EKIDEAINAVRKQIA
-883 SMNK
+883 SI

>member
-1 MKRRE
+1 M
-6 FIVDKLDR
+6 DKLDR

-22 EYLNFFK
+22 EYLDFFK
-29 SKGHLTEQSFS
+29 SKEHLTEQSYS
-40 LIPKNDKSLLLI
+40 LIPKNDKSLLLV

-59 KKYFTGAEVP
+59 KRYFTGAEIP

-79 CVRTGDVDN
+79 CVRTGDIDN

-126 LKIEKD
+126 LKID
-132 RLWVTVYLED
+132 ANRLWVTVYLED
-142 DEAENIWHTKVG
+142 DEAEEIWHTKVG

-183 YYDTGDDRGCG
+183 YYDTGADRGCG

-241 RVAAVLQDKPTV
+241 RVASVLQGKPTV
-253 FDVEPLNLIV
+253 YDVEPLISIVHEVSLIS
-263 NKASEICRIPY
+263 KIPY
-274 GQNKKSDIAMKIIC
+274 GQKRENDIAMKIIC

-314 RLIRRAIRRGKS
+314 RLIRRAIRQGKF
-326 LGINGEFLTGTAKV
+326 LGIHNEFLTKTVKV

-345 KEAYPVLSEKESYIL
+345 KEAYPELSQKESYIL
-360 KVLSLEE
+360 KVVSIEE
-367 ERFKKTIDQGLELL
+367 EKFKITIDQGLELL
-381 MKEIQILKETD
+381 MKEIQTLKETNEKVLD
-392 KKELEGKVAFKL
+392 GKAAFKL

-410 PSELTEEILKEN
+410 PQELTEEILKEN
-422 GFSLNKE
+422 GFNLN
-429 QFIKVMEDHRQMA
+429 IKDLEAVMEEHRQMA
-442 RDARKS
+442 RNARKS
-448 TGASGWKEN
+448 TGASGWKDN
-457 DFTIDTDKTVFTG
+457 DITLETDKTIFTG
-470 YNNLEDSSEVVA
+470 YENLTDKAEIIAV
-482 IVVGSEQV
+482 IVDSEQV
-490 NTINEGQSGI
+490 NTISEGQSGI
-500 IVVDKTPF
+500 IVLDRTPF
-508 YAESGGQTGDRG
+508 YAEGGGQKGDTG
-520 EFIADDML
+520 EFVSSGSL
-528 AKVTDTHKLNNDIF
+528 AKITDTKKFNNAIY
-542 LHETN
+542 LHEAEL
-547 VVKGSIS
+547 VEGSFS
-554 VGDSITAKVDADRR
+554 VGDKITANVNIDQR

-576 CTHLLHRV
+576 STHILHKV
-584 LRQMLGDHVNQAG
+584 LKEMLGDHVNQAG

-609 THFEAVDH
+609 THFEAVDNDV
-617 KTLKEIEKRVNEAIL
+617 LKEIENRVNEAIL
-632 ADYMVRT
+632 FDYTVKT
-639 DILNIEE
+639 DVLNIEQ
-646 AKKSGATALFD
+646 AKKSGAMALFD
-657 EKYQEKV
+657 EKYDEMV

-702 IRRIEAI
+702 VRRIEAI
-709 TGRAAI
+709 TGRKAI
-715 NYLRELDNLTDELSI
+715 EYLNEIENLTDELSL

-736 DELLNKVNMLK
+736 DELLSKVNLLK
-747 KEAKDKD
+747 KESKEKD

-761 NELLRGNI
+761 NE
-769 SEILDKY
+769 ILKNNMGQILHKY
-776 EEINGIKLFAL
+776 EEINDIKLFAIKF
-787 YLKDKDANTL
+787 KDKDANSL
-797 REIADRI
+797 REIADKI

-826 SAVTK
+826 STVTK
-831 DLVEKGVHAGNM
+831 DLVNSGIHAGNM
-843 VKEAAV
+843 VKIAAS

-869 GKIDEAIEAVKKQL
+869 EKIEQSIEEVKKHIW
-883 SMNK
+883 NKNV

>member
-1 MKRRE
+1 M
-6 FIVDKLDR
+6 DR

-59 KKYFTGAEVP
+59 KKYFTGAEIP
-69 PSKRMATCQK
+69 PAKRMATCQK
-79 CVRTGDVDN
+79 CVRTGDVEN

-104 FSFGDYFKE
+104 FSFGDYFKN
-113 EAIAWAWELLTDV
+113 EAIVWAWELLTDV
-126 LKIEKD
+126 LKIDKD

-154 IPMERIV
+154 IPMEKIV

-183 YYDTGDDRGCG
+183 YYDTGEDRGCG
-194 SPDCKPG
+194 STDCKPG

-206 YIEIWNLVFTQFD
+206 FIEIWNLVFTQFD
-219 KDEKGVY
+219 KDEEGVY

-241 RVAAVLQDKPTV
+241 RVACVLQDKPTV
-253 FDVEPLNLIV
+253 FDVEPLVFIV
-263 NKASEICRIPY
+263 NKVSEICKIPY
-274 GQNKKSDIAMKIIC
+274 GQNLESDVAMKVIC

-314 RLIRRAIRRGKS
+314 RLIRRAIRKGKS
-326 LGINGEFLTGTAKV
+326 LGINGEFLTKTAKV

-345 KEAYPVLSEKESYIL
+345 KEVYPELGEKEKYIL

-367 ERFKKTIDQGLELL
+367 ERFKITIDQGLELL
-381 MKEIQILKETD
+381 MKEIQKLKETN
-392 KKELEGKVAFKL
+392 KKELDGNVAFKL

-429 QFIKVMEDHRQMA
+429 QFNAEFEEHRQMA
-442 RDARKS
+442 REARKT
-448 TGASGWKEN
+448 TGASGWKDN
-457 DFTIDTDKTVFTG
+457 DFTLDTDKTIFTG
-470 YNNLEDSSEVVA
+470 YNKLEDISEVIA

-500 IVVDKTPF
+500 IVLDKTPF
-508 YAESGGQTGDRG
+508 YAEGGGQTGDSG
-520 EFIADDML
+520 EFTADEML
-528 AKVTDTHKLNNDIF
+528 AKVTDTHKFNNGIY
-542 LHETN
+542 LHDTN
-547 VVKGSIS
+547 LVKGSIS
-554 VGDSITAKVDADRR
+554 VGDTITAKVNDDQR

-576 CTHLLHRV
+576 CTHILHKV
-584 LRQMLGDHVNQAG
+584 LREILGDHVNQAG

-609 THFEAVDH
+609 THFEALDK

-632 ADYMVRT
+632 SDYTVKT
-639 DILNIEE
+639 DILSMEE
-646 AKKSGATALFD
+646 AKKSGAVALFD
-657 EKYQEKV
+657 EKYEEMV

-682 DETAKIGLFKI
+682 DQTAKIGMFKI
-693 VSEGSIASG
+693 ISEGSIASG

-715 NYLRELDNLTDELSI
+715 DYMQELDNLIDELSI

-736 DELLNKVNMLK
+736 DELLSKANLLK
-747 KEAKDKD
+747 KEAKEKD
-754 KEIQKLN
+754 KEIQRLN
-761 NELLRGNI
+761 NEILKSNI
-769 SEILDKY
+769 NEILDKY
-776 EEINGIKLFAL
+776 EEINGIKLFAIKF
-787 YLKDKDANTL
+787 KDKDANTL
-797 REIADRI
+797 REIADKIR
-804 KDKNES
+804 DKNES
-810 CAVIL
+810 CAIIL

-831 DLVEKGVHAGNM
+831 DLAKGGIHAGNM

-869 GKIDEAIEAVKKQL
+869 EKIDEAINAVRKQIA
-883 SMNK
+883 SI

>member
-1 MKRRE
+1 M
-6 FIVDKLDR
+6 DR

-79 CVRTGDVDN
+79 CVRTGDIDN

-113 EAIAWAWELLTDV
+113 EAIEWAWELLTDV
-126 LKIEKD
+126 LKIDKD

-142 DEAENIWHTKVG
+142 DEAEEIWHTKVG

-183 YYDTGDDRGCG
+183 YYDTGDTRGCG

-219 KDEKGVY
+219 KDENGVY
-226 HPLPNPNIDTGMGLE
+226 HPLPNPNIDTGFGLE

-253 FDVEPLNLIV
+253 FDVEPLIFIV
-263 NKASEICRIPY
+263 NKVSEICSIPY
-274 GQNKKSDIAMKIIC
+274 GQNKESDIAMKIIC

-314 RLIRRAIRRGKS
+314 RLIRRAIRKGKF
-326 LGINGEFLTGTAKV
+326 LGIHGEFLTKTAKV

-345 KEAYPVLSEKESYIL
+345 KEAYPELSEKESYIL
-360 KVLSLEE
+360 KVVSLEE
-367 ERFKKTIDQGLELL
+367 ERFKITIDQGLELL
-381 MKEIQILKETD
+381 MKEIQILKETN
-392 KKELEGKVAFKL
+392 KKELDGKVAFKL

-429 QFIKVMEDHRQMA
+429 QFNDVMEEHRQMA

-457 DFTIDTDKTVFTG
+457 DFTLDTDKTIFTG
-470 YNNLEDSSEVVA
+470 YNNLEELSEVIA

-500 IVVDKTPF
+500 IVLDKTSF
-508 YAESGGQTGDRG
+508 YAEGGGQTGDTG
-520 EFIADDML
+520 EFIADGML
-528 AKVTDTHKLNNDIF
+528 ANVTDTKKFNHDIY

-554 VGDSITAKVDADRR
+554 VGDTITAKVNADKR

-576 CTHLLHRV
+576 CTHLLHKV
-584 LRQMLGDHVNQAG
+584 LKQMLGDHVNQAG

-609 THFEAVDH
+609 THFEAIDH
-617 KTLKEIEKRVNEAIL
+617 ETLKEIEKRVNEAIL
-632 ADYMVRT
+632 SDYLVRT
-639 DILNIEE
+639 DVLSMED
-646 AKKSGATALFD
+646 AKKTGATALFD
-657 EKYQEKV
+657 EKYEEMV

-682 DETAKIGLFKI
+682 DETAKIGMFKI
-693 VSEGSIASG
+693 ISEGSIASG
-702 IRRIEAI
+702 VRRIEAI

-715 NYLRELDNLTDELSI
+715 NYLQELDKLTDELSI

-736 DELLNKVNMLK
+736 DELLSKVNLLK
-747 KEAKDKD
+747 KEAKEKE
-754 KEIQKLN
+754 KEIKKLN
-761 NELLRGNI
+761 NEILKCNI
-769 SEILDKY
+769 SEFLDKY

-787 YLKDKDANTL
+787 VFKEKDANSL

-831 DLVEKGVHAGNM
+831 DLVKSGIHAGNM
-843 VKEAAV
+843 VKEAAL

-869 GKIDEAIEAVKKQL
+869 EKIDEAINAVRKQI
-883 SMNK
+883 SQEYSN